1 MTEDRAMRRVKRLD
15 EGVRLRVESEDDLWV
30 LSQLCRPGSM
40 VGMLSHRRDS
50 TTGTREDGRARSA
63 ERKPMWILLD
73 ATETAFQ
80 PFTENLRIHGTIR
93 EAKIDIGS
101 HHTHVIGIGDEV
113 EVSREGGL
121 PAADL
126 SLLKESLA
134 SGRRAK
140 AGLLVIEADEVLV
153 FEVAAH
159 GIRDVSQFTMRG
171 GGKRA
176 GDSTSVR
183 RGFFERVAKETRL
196 VFPDNMP
203 LVLCGPGMAREQFE
217 AHLRVLGAQNSIV
230 NAATSI
236 GGRAAANEVLAEGLA
251 DALLGEYA
259 LVRQVRAIEE
269 GLKRISTGGAVTY
282 GAAPIAKAAEQGAVE
297 ALVII
302 ASMMRSDDEGPMLR
316 WEAVASQVESS
327 RGEVIQASE
336 DHDAGQQLIG
346 MGGAIALLRWKVE

>member
-1 MTEDRAMRRVKRLD
+1 
-15 EGVRLRVESEDDLWV
+15 
-30 LSQLCRPGSM
+30 
-40 VGMLSHRRDS
+40 
-50 TTGTREDGRARSA
+50 
-63 ERKPMWILLD
+63 
-73 ATETAFQ
+73 
-80 PFTENLRIHGTIR
+80 
-93 EAKIDIGS
+93 
-101 HHTHVIGIGDEV
+101 
-113 EVSREGGL
+113 
-121 PAADL
+121 
-126 SLLKESLA
+126 
-134 SGRRAK
+134 
-140 AGLLVIEADEVLV
+140 
-153 FEVAAH
+153 
-159 GIRDVSQFTMRG
+159 MRG

-196 VFPDNMP
+196 VFPDDMP

-316 WEAVASQVESS
+316 WEAVASQVEGS